1 MGKILFDIN
10 NQVDVPNLILQ
21 SKSGTTIGGITGF
34 TDLTYK
40 NSLNSANELSLN
52 VYKYLDGEINPLW
65 EEITDLKTIYIPE
78 FAEKFEIEISYT
90 DEEMETKS
98 ITGTALCEA
107 ELSQIIIRGLE
118 INTEDDMK
126 YSSTSTYQITK
137 FYDEADT
144 EHSLLHRV
152 LKPKAS
158 HYTIAHV
165 DDTLCDLAFEFTA
178 DGTDIYSFLTG
189 EVAEKC
195 ECLFVFDSMTR
206 TISVYDLCSTC
217 QNCYEN
223 EIGSMSQ
230 KHYRGDFIDVC
241 PNCGSTNII
250 NGYGEDTTILIDKEN
265 LANSITKE
273 SDVGSLKNCLY
284 VEGGDDTINAAF
296 ILSNPNGSQ
305 YIYYF
310 SPETLE
316 DMGEP
321 LSTAISEY
329 NEKYDEYKSS
339 HTVSANNIDYCHKY
353 SEAEDKMVLN
363 NDKYVNGVE
372 KFDFDY
378 IDDYNNIITEIL
390 NLSTDNNFQNFSNNY
405 HWGYTFTG
413 QNELVKELYNAM
425 DLEDFIQTSMMPEYS
440 MGEYDK
446 YTALSLLTN
455 SNFGTLAIPNLDS
468 LTTNTT
474 VTNVIEAKAK
484 TLIDTSRY
492 KVSVF
497 DGSFSYDESTTTAT
511 WNGTFQI
518 VDRLDDDDTT
528 NTINNL
534 NYLDIATNVEKLSS
548 DKLAEIKSLNISE
561 KATLYINDDFVEYTK
576 NSIESVISKADLPTS
591 TNICSP
597 TVSYA
602 YFCKEIKKYSI
613 DNLKIFYNT
622 IQSCCDVLQSKM
634 DDVTDKNSELYQEL
648 NSIFSEYKGKL
659 SSINTTIA
667 TKEDYLLSVKKY
679 RALMS
684 AYIKEVAEELNF
696 QSFLENYSTTENL
709 WEIFNYYRREDT
721 YKNDNIISDNLETN
735 AEIVEYAGWLMT
747 YAKKELLKMG
757 TPQYTIS
764 TSLNNLLALP
774 EFESI
779 IEDFEVGNWIHVRT
793 DVRDD
798 IAEELIYKMRL
809 LSYQINFDDIQS
821 IDVEF
826 SNVTRT
832 IDCMSDVK
840 SVLDSAQS
848 IASSYNSV
856 YKDVDKSKEAVEI
869 VSKWVNESLDLTNQ
883 MIKSEGNDQSI
894 IIDEHGI
901 LARKYDDLTSEY
913 DKCQLKIFSNGLYF
927 TNDNWNS
934 IKTGVGKFVYKD
946 PKKNFAETI
955 GYGVI
960 ADTIVSNIVCTN
972 ELGIYNESG
981 SVKIDGDGI
990 TLDGGSITWTN
1001 PISKSSVDGL
1011 EDLIEVLGYDGTKIE
1026 GTYIYSPKIYGGELI
1041 IGDESSGTYAKI
1053 TEDGVLY
1060 AKGGVF
1066 SGEIN
1071 AWSGTIGGWHINRN
1085 NIINEKQIIDEGI
1098 AITEYFEL
1106 NANNGID
1113 IVDVN
1118 NNKRTIISTNGYIR
1132 QVGGNG
1138 LIEITDGGIGFYN
1151 ANLTYEIE
1159 IEETVVG
1166 GTGGGT
1172 ATGVVLDDFDL
1183 SKQYMSIFPSSFSSN
1198 DSSKGMIF
1206 QANTEADFVSFTKN
1220 HGDGSG
1226 QVHKVVMDF
1235 SDDARFLLNVY
1246 GTAHIVDNTTI
1257 DGDLTLSFG
1266 KLKMHGGYSTYATL
1280 SIDNYG
1286 RLVCDKEVVATV
1298 VGTHLGSVY
1307 LPNFW
1312 SGNTTYSNRVK
1323 MLVSSGGDI
1332 ARLGVVTDTW
1342 IGQGIKWNVHGNL
1355 TIDGYTTSSDERLKN
1370 SFESMEQF
1378 NDVFMSLNPTTFR
1391 YNNDLSNKVHFG
1403 FKAQNIEE
1411 ILNSHGFNADDY
1423 FILSKTKK
1431 NKLSEDYN
1439 GYDVELGL
1447 SYQEFTAWNTHMIQK
1462 CITENN
1468 ELKAKIQELC
1478 DKIQKLEETA

>member
-329 NEKYDEYKSS
+329 NEKFERYKTS
-339 HTVSANNIDYCHKY
+339 HTVSANNIDYYHKY
-353 SEAEDKMVLN
+353 SEAEDKMILSDDN
-363 NDKYVNGVE
+363 YVDGIE
-372 KFDFDY
+372 KFDFEY
-378 IDDYNNIITEIL
+378 IDEYNSTIEKIL
-390 NLSTDNNFQNFSNNY
+390 SLSTDNNFQKFSNNY
-405 HWGYTFTG
+405 HFSYNFTG

-425 DLEDFIQTSMMPEYS
+425 DLEAFIQTSMTPEY
-440 MGEYDK
+440 MVNEYDK

-455 SNFGTLAIPNLDS
+455 SNFGVLAIPNLDS
-468 LTTNTT
+468 STTNTI

-497 DGSFSYDESTTTAT
+497 EGGFIYEEITKGTT
-511 WNGTFQI
+511 WRGTFQI

-534 NYLDIATNVEKLSS
+534 NYLNIATNVEKLSS
-548 DKLAEIKSLNISE
+548 DKLEEIKALNISSE
-561 KATLYINDDFVEYTK
+561 IVLYINNDFITYIK

-597 TVSYA
+597 TVSYT

-735 AEIVEYAGWLMT
+735 AEIVEYVGWLMT

-793 DVRDD
+793 DVHDD
-798 IAEELIYKMRL
+798 IEEELIYKMRL

-856 YKDVDKSKEAVEI
+856 YKDVDKSKETVEI

-960 ADTIVSNIVCTN
+960 ADTIFSNIVCTN

-990 TLDGGSITWTN
+990 Y
-1001 PISKSSVDGL
+1001 V
-1011 EDLIEVLGYDGTKIE
+1011 
-1026 GTYIYSPKIYGGELI
+1026 YGGELL

-1053 TEDGVLY
+1053 TKNGKLYCAGASVSGRINANSGNIGCLEISTDGTLTCYSSSINEDGSVLIESNIY
-1060 AKGGVF
+1060 YKLNGNGISFNEVNGINIKEYILNTNGILFKNPAREILLNDTGLIIYSIDRSSDESDIKEILKVSTDGLLLNNTYSYTINGETFYGDSEIKYNNVGLVMNFSNDEINNTSYNGEPFTKFIVAPHVF
-1066 SGEIN
+1066 RLGTKNTYSAFHIDIIKDTLIIDVGKTHIMNSIRFYGEI
-1071 AWSGTIGGWHINRN
+1071 
-1085 NIINEKQIIDEGI
+1085 
-1098 AITEYFEL
+1098 F
-1106 NANNGID
+1106 
-1113 IVDVN
+1113 
-1118 NNKRTIISTNGYIR
+1118 ST
-1132 QVGGNG
+1132 
-1138 LIEITDGGIGFYN
+1138 F
-1151 ANLTYEIE
+1151 
-1159 IEETVVG
+1159 
-1166 GTGGGT
+1166 
-1172 ATGVVLDDFDL
+1172 L
-1183 SKQYMSIFPSSFSSN
+1183 SSSTS
-1198 DSSKGMIF
+1198 
-1206 QANTEADFVSFTKN
+1206 A
-1220 HGDGSG
+1220 
-1226 QVHKVVMDF
+1226 
-1235 SDDARFLLNVY
+1235 
-1246 GTAHIVDNTTI
+1246 
-1257 DGDLTLSFG
+1257 
-1266 KLKMHGGYSTYATL
+1266 
-1280 SIDNYG
+1280 
-1286 RLVCDKEVVATV
+1286 
-1298 VGTHLGSVY
+1298 
-1307 LPNFW
+1307 
-1312 SGNTTYSNRVK
+1312 
-1323 MLVSSGGDI
+1323 
-1332 ARLGVVTDTW
+1332 
-1342 IGQGIKWNVHGNL
+1342 
-1355 TIDGYTTSSDERLKN
+1355 TTSSASNIYADANGQL
-1370 SFESMEQF
+1370 
-1378 NDVFMSLNPTTFR
+1378 FR
-1391 YNNDLSNKVHFG
+1391 STASSKRYKHSITQEFINDL
-1403 FKAQNIEE
+1403 
-1411 ILNSHGFNADDY
+1411 DP
-1423 FILSKTKK
+1423 
-1431 NKLSEDYN
+1431 NKLYNVGVYQYKFNEDYLSQNDTLYNKDVIGFIAEDVAENYPIAAEYSKDEN
-1439 GYDVELGL
+1439 GNLVVEN
-1447 SYQEFTAWNTHMIQK
+1447 WNHRFMIPAM
-1462 CITENN
+1462 
-1468 ELKAKIQELC
+1468 LKLIQEQKQEI
-1478 DKIQKLEETA
+1478 DKLKEKLEEMV